1 MQINPKAPKP
11 IFKQISD
18 AIRRDIASEVLK
30 HDDAVPSERY
40 YAETLGVSRMT
51 VRAAINELVQ
61 EGLLV
66 RSPGRATMV
75 ARVANGKINKN
86 AVRFMSFSEDMKAR
100 GMKASS
106 RLLSCKEEVADAAVA
121 AQLGLTTGARVIV
134 IERVRLANNEPMA
147 LESAYLP
154 HQRFA
159 GLTQFDLNQHSLYDL
174 MEQKFGA
181 RPKLADETIEAVALS
196 NAEAK
201 LLGVRPASPA
211 LLARRVTRDTEGKV
225 IEVAKAIYRGDRY
238 RMVFVRER

>member
-1 MQINPKAPKP
+1 MRISSKDPKP

-18 AIRRDIASEVLK
+18 AIRRDIANGVLRA
-30 HDDAVPSERY
+30 DDAMPSERD
-40 YAETLGVSRMT
+40 YAERLKVSRMT

-61 EGLLV
+61 EGLLI
-66 RSPGRATMV
+66 RKPGRATLV

-100 GMKASS
+100 GMQAAS
-106 RLLSCKEEVADAAVA
+106 RLLNCREEVADAAVA
-121 AQLGLTTGARVIV
+121 AQLGLPAGARVIV
-134 IERVRLANNEPMA
+134 IERVRFANKEPMA

-159 GLTQFDLNQHSLYDL
+159 GLTQFDLSRHSLYEL

-181 RPKLADETIEAVALS
+181 RPKVADETIEAVQLS
-196 NAEAK
+196 SAEAK
-201 LLGVRPASPA
+201 LLAVRRASPA
-211 LLARRVTRDTEGKV
+211 LLARRVTRDTEGNV